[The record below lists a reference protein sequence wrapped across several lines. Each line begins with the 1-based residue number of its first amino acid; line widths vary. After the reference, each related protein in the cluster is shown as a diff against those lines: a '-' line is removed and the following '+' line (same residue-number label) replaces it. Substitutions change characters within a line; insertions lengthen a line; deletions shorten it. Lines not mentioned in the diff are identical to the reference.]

1 MSRSRECAA
10 FLWQYRIIWQE
21 QFARIF
27 CLRMRRVF
35 AAILDVLQESARK
48 SGGKIS
54 AKRRR
59 HNCAVLPYINP
70 MVRRINSVAVSVT
83 ALSAVLSTT
92 MDAESTWSPPMFL
105 AIT

>member
-10 FLWQYRIIWQE
+10 FFMAIPHHL
-21 QFARIF
+21 ARAI
-27 CLRMRRVF
+27 CENILPPDAARF
-35 AAILDVLQESARK
+35 AAILDVLQESATK

-92 MDAESTWSPPMFL
+92 MDAESTWSPPMFF